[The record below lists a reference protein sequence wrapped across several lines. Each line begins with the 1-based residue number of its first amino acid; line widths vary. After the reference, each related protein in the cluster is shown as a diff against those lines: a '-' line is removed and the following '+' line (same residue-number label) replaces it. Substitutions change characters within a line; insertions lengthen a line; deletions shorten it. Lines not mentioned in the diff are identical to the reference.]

1 MKTVKMKVLVM
12 NCSPVRNGAAEIVN
26 IVTACLEKKHDV
38 KNICIDDYD
47 IKFCKGCRKCH
58 TTAKCVQK
66 DDVNRIIEQY
76 EWADVI
82 ISVSPLYWADIPG
95 QFKAFIDR
103 CTPWCNTHEPHAK
116 ISSGRVIGN
125 NDIITIDL
133 SPQAG
138 NIWGD
143 YARTIIM
150 ENGKVVEDIGLIE
163 NLEWKRGLQM
173 EEKLHTELLR
183 FATKETTFERLYYHM
198 NEFIVENGFVNLD
211 FMGNLGHSI
220 VKTKGDRIYIEKE
233 NKTKLGD
240 VKYFTF
246 EPHIAFPDSKYGY
259 KKENIYYFDEAGLIE
274 L

>member
-116 ISSGRVIGN
+116 ISSGRIIGN

-183 FATKETTFERLYYHM
+183 FATKETTFEKLYYHM